1 MNSEISNV
9 SKLVPMT
16 VLKTVKPSDDKAQKE
31 QAQNAAPV
39 SLSAADSLAAEIN
52 SAAIDRAAI
61 QEEKQRADKKASLE
75 LVRKAADE
83 GNSLLQATSRN
94 LEFKVDD
101 STQEVVVKV
110 IDSETGDVVR
120 QVPSEQILELVK
132 RLKEFEGRY
141 SQGAFVQ
148 DRA

>member
-94 LEFKVDD
+94 LEFK
-101 STQEVVVKV
+101 
-110 IDSETGDVVR
+110 IAA
-120 QVPSEQILELVK
+120 
-132 RLKEFEGRY
+132 GR
-141 SQGAFVQ
+141 
-148 DRA
+148 